1 MERIREGG
9 GVSFNSFYSNPRNI
23 KSVEY
28 LKLLFISL
36 GSPLV
41 ALERDIFKL
50 TKGCLTSEE
59 TEHDERVTTRP
70 ASKYNGQDVTFE
82 GASCRH

>member
-1 MERIREGG
+1 M
-9 GVSFNSFYSNPRNI
+9 SFNSFYSNPRNI

-36 GSPLV
+36 DSPLV
-41 ALERDIFKL
+41 ALVRDIFKL
-50 TKGCLTSEE
+50 TKGCLTSQKI
-59 TEHDERVTTRP
+59 EHDERAKTRP
-70 ASKYNGQDVTFE
+70 ASKYDGQDVTSE